1 MPEGAPRRPSRP
13 WHRRARGAFA
23 AVCLCLV
30 GQGALA
36 CEAVTSGKGL
46 PGRTSEVEFSN
57 RAPNGGQH
65 ENWVPRDT
73 RLIFHAG
80 FDVPTREY
88 NHGVLGSLKETKH
101 LAIHLR
107 LPGDSRITCPR
118 GVILP
123 RGHVFEDTAPRL
135 VDLTG
140 DGLPEIITVVSD
152 AREGA
157 RLAIFDRQGRSV
169 AETPPIG
176 RGNRWLA
183 PAAIAD
189 FDGDGRI
196 EIAYV
201 DRPHLAKRLRIWRF
215 DQGKLSHV
223 ADAEGLTNHRIG
235 EEFISGGLRTCAGA
249 PEIITANANWTRIMA
264 TRLEGQSLVSRDIG
278 PFNGPQSLTAA
289 RNCS

>member
-1 MPEGAPRRPSRP
+1 MEAPRRPARL
-13 WHRRARGAFA
+13 WQRLARGAVA
-23 AVCLCLV
+23 AVCLCLA
-30 GQGALA
+30 GQGAWA
-36 CEAVTSGKGL
+36 CEAVTSGQGL
-46 PGRTSEVEFSN
+46 PGRFSEVAFSN
-57 RAPNGGQH
+57 RAPDGKQH
-65 ENWVPRDT
+65 ENWVPRHT

-80 FDVPTREY
+80 FDVPTQEY
-88 NHGVLGSLKETKH
+88 NHGVLGSLTETKH

-118 GVILP
+118 GAILP
-123 RGHVFEDTAPRL
+123 QGRVFEDTAPRL

-140 DGLPEIITVVSD
+140 DGLPEVITVVSD
-152 AREGA
+152 ARVGA
-157 RLAIFDRQGRSV
+157 RLAIFDRQGRNV

-223 ADAEGLTNHRIG
+223 ADGEGLTNHRIG

-264 TRLEGQSLVSRDIG
+264 TRLEGKTLLIRDIG
-278 PFNGPQSLTAA
+278 PFKGPKSLTAA
-289 RNCS
+289 RNCK